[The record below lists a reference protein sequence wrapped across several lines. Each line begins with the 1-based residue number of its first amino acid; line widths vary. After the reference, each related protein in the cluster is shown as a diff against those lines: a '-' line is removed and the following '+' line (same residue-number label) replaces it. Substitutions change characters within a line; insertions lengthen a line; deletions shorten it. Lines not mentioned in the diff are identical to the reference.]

1 MPERLF
7 QLFLIVYQHPPSFLE
22 YLWAALYN
30 SFLSFD
36 LNIYRI
42 RNTEKKVIITNL
54 HWIKTRQTLFFLLS
68 SPDCLEIYILA
79 PSFDIEV

>member
-7 QLFLIVYQHPPSFLE
+7 QLFLIVYQNAPSFLE

-42 RNTEKKVIITNL
+42 INSKKNVIISLLLT
-54 HWIKTRQTLFFLLS
+54 KTKQTLFFLLS
-68 SPDCLEIYILA
+68 SPDYLETYVLA
-79 PSFDIEV
+79 PSFDTAV